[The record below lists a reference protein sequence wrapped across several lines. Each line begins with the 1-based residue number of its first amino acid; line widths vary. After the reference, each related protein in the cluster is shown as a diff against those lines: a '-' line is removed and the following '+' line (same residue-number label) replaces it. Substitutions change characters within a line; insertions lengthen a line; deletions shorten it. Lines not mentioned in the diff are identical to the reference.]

1 MISKFRMVL
10 SKKDGTLRLQRTN
23 QPAGA
28 RASGGRQ
35 RPCCRV
41 WVDRIDAGCA
51 QIIVQKAR
59 LFESSCG
66 METLRLQQCRRAQ
79 QRSASAD
86 GVGDHDPAQDRSC
99 GFQAAPRARA
109 YRYELV
115 RRARAGTRTASSP
128 PTSRTAAHLR
138 EIWVAYEVWAL
149 ANGVAKG
156 LAGAVREAT
165 GRRGEGAVS
174 PWRRG
179 LDGGGRSN
187 PTFLPCHATLVTLWR
202 AARDSACTTA
212 APDCRNTAAMPDDK
226 LPEPVTHTF
235 FAPIQQHPIPDPIP
249 VVEYKGKLPTEEEN
263 RIEMAVDELISYI
276 REEKYDEARAM
287 LEKEPTIVNGKTHVG
302 FAA

>member
-1 MISKFRMVL
+1 MVL

-99 GFQAAPRARA
+99 GFQAAPSAS
-109 YRYELV
+109 L
-115 RRARAGTRTASSP
+115 RAGTTRAGRHTHGFLAADEP
-128 PTSRTAAHLR
+128 HSRTPARDLGRLR
-138 EIWVAYEVWAL
+138 
-149 ANGVAKG
+149 G
-156 LAGAVREAT
+156 LGARQWGGQGPGGRGPRGDRTEGGGCREPVEAWF
-165 GRRGEGAVS
+165 GRRGEV
-174 PWRRG
+174 
-179 LDGGGRSN
+179 
-187 PTFLPCHATLVTLWR
+187 
-202 AARDSACTTA
+202 
-212 APDCRNTAAMPDDK
+212 
-226 LPEPVTHTF
+226 EPNF
-235 FAPIQQHPIPDPIP
+235 FAMSCHFGHAL
-249 VVEYKGKLPTEEEN
+249 ES
-263 RIEMAVDELISYI
+263 R
-276 REEKYDEARAM
+276 ARQRVHDRS
-287 LEKEPTIVNGKTHVG
+287 T
-302 FAA
+302 